1 MRTLAFPLRRAG
13 TFAVPASVFFLLL
26 TLCPGPLTVSAHQR
40 KKGKRITDSIL
51 GVKIGMRL
59 IDAHEKL
66 ERFGTTG
73 SREGDKEE
81 EREEAGERKEA
92 WSLSKT
98 QFSSVALKANREG
111 KVVWVTGFV
120 RPGQEIPFAKL
131 GELAQAFRANELQAI
146 WNVETSKG
154 AYRLVA
160 KGQKGKARVVYL
172 LSLDLPPIQ

>member
-1 MRTLAFPLRRAG
+1 MKAFGFQLRRAG
-13 TFAVPASVFFLLL
+13 TFAVPASFFLLFL
-26 TLCPGPLTVSAHQR
+26 TLCLGPSAVSAQQ
-40 KKGKRITDSIL
+40 KNQGKRITDSIL
-51 GVKIGMRL
+51 GVKIGTRL

-98 QFSSVALKANREG
+98 QFSSVALKTNREG

-131 GELAQAFRANELQAI
+131 GELSQAYRANELQVV
-146 WNVETSKG
+146 WNVETLEGS
-154 AYRLVA
+154 YRLVA

-172 LSLDLPPIQ
+172 LSLNLPPIQ